1 MISGTGY
8 AKHEATTCLDQYL
21 GSFEASLT
29 PFNYKLGTIKAY
41 CGLIRRLGSIMQ
53 ERGIRPAGL
62 TVELAADLV
71 KGEERNRREPHKYA
85 NIARRFTRH
94 LIEIGVAQAAP
105 PTAKQ
110 TARDL
115 LRRGY
120 EDYLRRQRG
129 LSEETIYHCWRFA
142 DRFLDFRFRDDGDD
156 MASITSADVAD
167 FLLHIT
173 GRKAPFK
180 DKTPPTHLR
189 NFFRYLFKNGATAT
203 NLALCVPSVA
213 QRYGQRLPRY
223 LQADQ
228 VEALLAAVRSAAK
241 NGQRNY
247 AMMLLMA
254 RLGLRA
260 PEVIAIQLDDIDWR
274 TGELLVRGKGLL
286 HDRVPI
292 LPDVGEAIAAYIQH
306 DRASCTSRAL
316 FVTERAPHEQFKDGQ
331 ILNSILR
338 ESFAATG
345 LKPPCPYGGSHVLR
359 HSLATNMARN
369 GASLAEIGDM
379 LRHRSRATTMIYAR
393 LDIEGLRSIAQNW
406 PVAGGVR

>member
-29 PFNYKLGTIKAY
+29 PFNYKIGTIKAY

-85 NIARRFTRH
+85 NIARRFTRY

-115 LRRGY
+115 LRRDY

-142 DRFLDFRFRDDGDD
+142 DRFLDYRFRDDGDD

-213 QRYGQRLPRY
+213 QRYGQRLP
-223 LQADQ
+223 
-228 VEALLAAVRSAAK
+228 
-241 NGQRNY
+241 
-247 AMMLLMA
+247 
-254 RLGLRA
+254 
-260 PEVIAIQLDDIDWR
+260 QL
-274 TGELLVRGKGLL
+274 
-286 HDRVPI
+286 
-292 LPDVGEAIAAYIQH
+292 
-306 DRASCTSRAL
+306 
-316 FVTERAPHEQFKDGQ
+316 
-331 ILNSILR
+331 
-338 ESFAATG
+338 
-345 LKPPCPYGGSHVLR
+345 
-359 HSLATNMARN
+359 
-369 GASLAEIGDM
+369 
-379 LRHRSRATTMIYAR
+379 
-393 LDIEGLRSIAQNW
+393 
-406 PVAGGVR
+406 